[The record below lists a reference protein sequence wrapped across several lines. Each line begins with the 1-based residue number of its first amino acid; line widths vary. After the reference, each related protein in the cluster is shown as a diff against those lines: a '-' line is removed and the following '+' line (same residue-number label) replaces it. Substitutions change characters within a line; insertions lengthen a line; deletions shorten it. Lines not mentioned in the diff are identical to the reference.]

1 MSNIYLLMRHSRM
14 SNLSSHFID
23 IERTRHVRVQAE
35 ISLDMVLVIKTL
47 CQWIA

>member
-1 MSNIYLLMRHSRM
+1 M

-23 IERTRHVRVQAE
+23 TERTGHVRVQAE
-35 ISLDMVLVIKTL
+35 ICLDLVLVIKTL